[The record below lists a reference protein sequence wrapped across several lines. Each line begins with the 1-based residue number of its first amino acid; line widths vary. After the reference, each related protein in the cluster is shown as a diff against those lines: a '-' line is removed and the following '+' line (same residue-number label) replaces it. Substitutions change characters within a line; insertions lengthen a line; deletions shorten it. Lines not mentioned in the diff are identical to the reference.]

1 MLGKLRSAPGWPREH
16 PTATDAVLA
25 AVLATASVLPLF
37 VLTGQASAGA
47 RSPDAL
53 NIAVLLAGA
62 LAFTWRRRAPVCTL
76 GTVLLAFAVLRIGSY
91 NSTLLAL
98 ALLVAAYTVGR
109 RTGLHRGLAAI
120 AASLPFLAGLVA
132 LNPHAGIAAYPE
144 VLAAFCAAWWIG
156 RNRRLRRAYIVELE
170 QRAQQL
176 ERASAAAA
184 RAVRAEE
191 RARIARDLHDV
202 LAHHV
207 SVMTVQ
213 ATAALRVFS
222 RNPDGAREALTTIEG
237 TGRTA
242 LEEMRKLVGVLRVPA
257 GEPAGKS
264 TAGPDAE
271 TGARAP
277 QPDLTDIPALTDRLR
292 QTGLIVKLD
301 LAEPARPLPPGIG
314 LAAYRIIQ
322 EALTNTLK
330 HAGPPAVAEV
340 TVRCEDGNLIVQ
352 VRDDG
357 HGLAA
362 GRPAESDPDRPR
374 HGLVGMRERAAL
386 YGGQLRAG
394 PRPPAGFE
402 VSVVFPLD
410 GTSLT

>member
-1 MLGKLRSAPGWPREH
+1 MLA
-16 PTATDAVLA
+16 TALA
-25 AVLATASVLPLF
+25 AASVLPLF
-37 VLTGQASAGA
+37 ALSARAPASA
-47 RSPDAL
+47 RSADAL
-53 NIAVLLAGA
+53 NVALLLAGTLALMWRRRDPVCTLAAVLLAY
-62 LAFTWRRRAPVCTL
+62 
-76 GTVLLAFAVLRIGSY
+76 AVLRIGQY
-91 NSTLLAL
+91 NTTLLAL
-98 ALLVAAYTVGR
+98 ALLVAAYTVGDQS
-109 RTGLHRGLAAI
+109 GLRKGLTAIACSMPVLAA
-120 AASLPFLAGLVA
+120 LVA
-132 LNPHAGIAAYPE
+132 LNPHAGLAAYPE
-144 VLAAFCAAWWIG
+144 VLAAFLVAWWIG
-156 RNRRLRRAYIVELE
+156 RSRRLRRTYIVELE
-170 QRAQQL
+170 GRAQRL

-213 ATAALRVFS
+213 ATAAQRVFS
-222 RNPDGAREALTTIEG
+222 RNPDGARDALVTIES
-237 TGRTA
+237 TGRTV
-242 LEEMRKLVGVLRVPA
+242 LEEMRKLVGVLRIPVA
-257 GEPAGKS
+257 TVTGDGAR
-264 TAGPDAE
+264 GPDA
-271 TGARAP
+271 AAVDWAP
-277 QPDLTDIPALTDRLR
+277 QPGLTDIPALTDRLR
-292 QTGLIVKLD
+292 HTGLIVKLD

-340 TVRCEDGNLIVQ
+340 TVRCEDSHLIVQ

-362 GRPAESDPDRPR
+362 IRSVPDDPDRPC

-386 YGGQLRAG
+386 YGGQLWSG
-394 PRPPAGFE
+394 PLPSGGFE

-410 GTSLT
+410 GVR